1 MHVGGRSCLQ
11 WVLTCA
17 GKHEEK
23 VSLFSFSL
31 FVPNLFSQ
39 SERRKKKIGNWPMRR
54 WRQQRRRRTSLTWM
68 QATGPLKAVRRPLQN
83 TWRENKS
90 CCSLWHRG
98 AFDEKRLTKKKQKT
112 IKQKKKTGRQSLIL
126 RTARGRYSLLVVV
139 ADRSAKT
146 QQQEKKQNRCHLS
159 QQGSNFPH

>member
-39 SERRKKKIGNWPMRR
+39 PERRKKDWELANEATVTESNVDAGNWAAHG
-54 WRQQRRRRTSLTWM
+54 RTS
-68 QATGPLKAVRRPLQN
+68 
-83 TWRENKS
+83 
-90 CCSLWHRG
+90 
-98 AFDEKRLTKKKQKT
+98 T
-112 IKQKKKTGRQSLIL
+112 I
-126 RTARGRYSLLVVV
+126 
-139 ADRSAKT
+139 T
-146 QQQEKKQNRCHLS
+146 QHLE
-159 QQGSNFPH
+159 GK

>member
-39 SERRKKKIGNWPMRR
+39 SEQRKKKDWELANEAVAAAAADESNVDAGDWAA
-54 WRQQRRRRTSLTWM
+54 QGRTSTI
-68 QATGPLKAVRRPLQN
+68 
-83 TWRENKS
+83 
-90 CCSLWHRG
+90 
-98 AFDEKRLTKKKQKT
+98 TK
-112 IKQKKKTGRQSLIL
+112 
-126 RTARGRYSLLVVV
+126 
-139 ADRSAKT
+139 
-146 QQQEKKQNRCHLS
+146 HLE
-159 QQGSNFPH
+159 GK